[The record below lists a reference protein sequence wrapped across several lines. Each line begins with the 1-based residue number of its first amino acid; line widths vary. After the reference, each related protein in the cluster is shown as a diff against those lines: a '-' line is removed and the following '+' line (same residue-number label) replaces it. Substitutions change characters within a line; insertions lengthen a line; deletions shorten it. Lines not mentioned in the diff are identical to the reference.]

1 MVPMGLTMDKA
12 QADKLIEEYLPLVG
26 HVVNQVAVQ
35 FPRHVDLAELTS
47 AGTVG
52 LVEAAY
58 RYEDDRGVPFR
69 HFAGHRIRGAILDFV
84 RKMDW
89 APRSVREDARRV
101 DKARTEMASSLGES
115 PSTNAVSEALGITT
129 TELHRIEAKASRA
142 MLLSLDAPFS
152 DGGDEE
158 CGMSDSL
165 CDNTLVGPSEALETR
180 EMHGYLRDAV
190 AALPYKHSV
199 VVQQTYLED
208 VPAQEVAAQLGI
220 SVSRVSQLRTEAL
233 EMLRDGLEA
242 QFVPND
248 AEEEPTPVASNHGRV
263 ARRKATYAAAIATR
277 SAWRDRLTTSTE
289 ENLPQR
295 VLSAASR
302 S

>member
-1 MVPMGLTMDKA
+1 MDKA
-12 QADKLIEEYLPLVG
+12 QADRLIEEYLPLVG

-35 FPRHVDLAELTS
+35 FPRHVDLAELNS
-47 AGTVG
+47 AGTMG

-58 RYEDDRGVPFR
+58 RYEEDRGVPFR

-101 DKARTEMASSLGES
+101 DKARAEMAATIGAS
-115 PSTNAVSEALGITT
+115 PSNEAVSEALGMTT
-129 TELHRIEAKASRA
+129 SELHTIEAKASRA
-142 MLLSLDAPFS
+142 LLLSLDAPS
-152 DGGDEE
+152 GEGEDG
-158 CGMSDSL
+158 GMSDAL
-165 CDNTLVGPSEALETR
+165 CDNTLVEPSEALETR

-190 AALPYKHSV
+190 AALPYKHSI

-242 QFVPND
+242 QFTPAT
-248 AEEEPTPVASNHGRV
+248 AEDEKPAEPAATNRGRV

-277 SAWRDRLTTSTE
+277 SAWRDRLNATAAAE
-289 ENLPQR
+289 EVSAENSSEA
-295 VLSAASR
+295 VLSYASR